1 MVQQSAGSCSRT
13 NRCIKRIHL
22 AGILAGNSCSSAEP
36 PYGFLLPPPPLFL
49 FELCV
54 VHGFNLRAGGFMLQ
68 RACQSL
74 PAGPSLATNKT
85 VNRLFI
91 TQFTPFYNNV
101 SRIIWPNLCI
111 QNTLSPHFCPT
122 NFVRNHYSI
131 HSSDKLFRFHKGCE
145 LIILAASYLILLGCK
160 SVWGYLFND
169 GHHYLVAIIIR
180 ILYK

>member
-1 MVQQSAGSCSRT
+1 
-13 NRCIKRIHL
+13 
-22 AGILAGNSCSSAEP
+22 
-36 PYGFLLPPPPLFL
+36 
-49 FELCV
+49 
-54 VHGFNLRAGGFMLQ
+54 MLQ

-122 NFVRNHYSI
+122 NFVRNHTYSML
-131 HSSDKLFRFHKGCE
+131 SGLN
-145 LIILAASYLILLGCK
+145 ILLKNYFVFTKVVNSYLMLLGCK
-160 SVWGYLFND
+160 SVWGFLCKN
-169 GHHYLVAIIIR
+169 GHHYQFIASIIR
-180 ILYK
+180 LVTTVQVIYCTLRIQSRIVCRIVIQIWIRIWQLVCTANVTENKNT